1 MIVNNIKF
9 YLDSF
14 VDSKRTFK
22 VRQSKNYSVIVTD
35 TGKKYMSNSNT
46 KFGSGLFLFMM
57 VKRDCQ
63 NFIKE
68 YGLVEPHTELPVN
81 YYNKNYDL
89 DNKTIGIDINNAYW
103 SIAYL
108 KNYITKKTFL
118 RGLQSKEFKPIRL
131 SALSSL
137 GKPRV
142 WKVYESG
149 SHRRNEITEGN
160 KELQDVYLDIRYTTY
175 AVMQEIADALG
186 KDFHSW
192 KTDCVFFKETKENKL
207 LVETILDGYCLEY
220 KMEKL

>member
-1 MIVNNIKF
+1 MSRAKAIRICTNLIQTISKIPNDIFRKNIF
-9 YLDSF
+9 EPPQ
-14 VDSKRTFK
+14 
-22 VRQSKNYSVIVTD
+22 VRKAKLVKIKNQ
-35 TGKKYMSNSNT
+35 
-46 KFGSGLFLFMM
+46 L
-57 VKRDCQ
+57 
-63 NFIKE
+63 IKE

-186 KDFHSW
+186 KNFHSW